1 MKPLQL
7 GINYG
12 MGVPSLAKGL
22 DRHPLI
28 ASEIIERHR
37 RRYPRYWAE
46 REARADA
53 AMVERKMLSPFGW
66 PMYLARLIRETTP
79 ESWRAWCK
87 ALMRR
92 RIRLLKPTPSPS
104 TANATPAMTDDTILP
119 FSFPAVH
126 AKKITAAF
134 DGGRLTSNGGVML
147 LAMAERRLG
156 LADKLARVFPDRR
169 DPTRVLHSLVDM
181 FRSRMFAICCGY
193 EDADDLDHL
202 RSDPAFKLACG
213 RLPDTGRDLCSQPT
227 LSRLENAP
235 RLRDVIRLT
244 YTLVD
249 AWMDSYPREPA
260 SVTLDI
266 DDTCDVVHGHQQLSL
281 FNAHYDERCFLP
293 IHVYDTEN
301 SRPVAV
307 VLRPGKTPSGVEVR
321 AHLRRLVRHI
331 RTRWRKTRITFRGDG
346 HYARPEAMMWC
357 ENNGIDYIFG
367 LSGTKPLARKVD
379 EVADDIRTR
388 RAIENLAVL
397 RGYTETRHKA
407 KSWDRERRTVAR
419 MEATM
424 LGLDIR
430 FVVTNLDIGSAEWIY
445 DSLYC
450 ARGQAENLIK
460 LHKTQLASDRTSCRS
475 ARANQVR
482 LVLHT
487 AAFWLMLT
495 VRDAIPKVRELATAE
510 FATLRLR
517 LLKIAARVVETTSR
531 IRLAFAAACPEAD
544 LFRSLPG
551 ALLPLGP

>member
-1 MKPLQL
+1 
-7 GINYG
+7 
-12 MGVPSLAKGL
+12 
-22 DRHPLI
+22 
-28 ASEIIERHR
+28 
-37 RRYPRYWAE
+37 
-46 REARADA
+46 
-53 AMVERKMLSPFGW
+53 
-66 PMYLARLIRETTP
+66 
-79 ESWRAWCK
+79 
-87 ALMRR
+87 
-92 RIRLLKPTPSPS
+92 
-104 TANATPAMTDDTILP
+104 MTNDTILP

-126 AKKITAAF
+126 TKKVTAAF

-156 LADKLARVFPDRR
+156 LADNLARVFPDRR
-169 DPTRVLHSLVDM
+169 DPTRVVHSLVDM
-181 FRSRMFAICCGY
+181 FRARMFAICCGY

-227 LSRLENAP
+227 LSRLENSP

-281 FNAHYDERCFLP
+281 FNAYYDERCFLP
-293 IHVYDTEN
+293 IHVYDTEK
-301 SRPVAV
+301 SRPVV
-307 VLRPGKTPSGVEVR
+307 IILRPGNR
-321 AHLRRLVRHI
+321 
-331 RTRWRKTRITFRGDG
+331 
-346 HYARPEAMMWC
+346 
-357 ENNGIDYIFG
+357 IDYLFG
-367 LSGTKPLARKVD
+367 LSGTKPLAKKVD

-388 RAIENLAVL
+388 RATENLPVL
-397 RGYTETRHKA
+397 RGYTETRHQA
-407 KSWDRERRTVAR
+407 KSWDRERRAVAR
-419 MEATM
+419 IEATT

-430 FVVTNLDIGSAEWIY
+430 FVVTSLDVGSAEWIY

-475 ARANQVR
+475 ALANQVR

-487 AAFWLMLT
+487 AAYWLMLT
-495 VRDAIPKVRELATAE
+495 VRDAIPKARELATAE

-517 LLKIAARVVETTSR
+517 LLKIAARVVETASH